1 MTNAGAGR
9 RQLAPWT
16 NAEAF
21 VIGKYD
27 LGKLGWSYED
37 GMADGSRQSGRLI
50 AGRAVLLGDAI
61 STDAIIAGKYCK
73 MAEGPQL
80 AAHIFEATGYQKKGG
95 KGEKGR
101 KGGGSWKGT
110 IIIAGRNFGCGS
122 SREQAPLALKAAGVR
137 AVAARSF
144 GRIFFRNAVNIG
156 LPVMNIDR
164 HTDHVRD
171 GDEVWMDL
179 SRGSIRNRTMD
190 VIKGRPL
197 PDILM
202 RILDAGGLVPLM
214 RTELARNAAVA
225 RSAREVGAKDR
236 ALETGGE

>member
-80 AAHIFEATGYQKKGG
+80 AAHIFEATGFQKKGG

-122 SREQAPLALKAAGVR
+122 SREQAPLALKHAGVS
-137 AVAARSF
+137 AVVAGSF
-144 GRIFFRNAVNIG
+144 ARIFYRNAINVG
-156 LPVMNIDR
+156 LPVITCANAASRITPGEEIGIDLHGGWIQLPSGER
-164 HTDHVRD
+164 
-171 GDEVWMDL
+171 L
-179 SRGSIRNRTMD
+179 SFS
-190 VIKGRPL
+190 PL
-197 PDILM
+197 PDFLI
-202 RILDAGGLVPLM
+202 RILDEGGLVPYTRKRLQG
-214 RTELARNAAVA
+214 R
-225 RSAREVGAKDR
+225 
-236 ALETGGE
+236 